1 MNPTLFRPLVVV
13 TLLASLFVASLR
25 AAEPEIDVVHPQQGV
40 RLVPIALEGFTGE
53 VRSTLKFD
61 LEIQGFEIVPS
72 DKAQYLVSGSY
83 GSSLIGYLQDRIS
96 KVWLLSKE
104 YTGASARLQAHTFAD
119 EIVEKLIPGQAGV
132 ARTQI
137 AFKAATP
144 SHNSEI
150 YLADY
155 DGYNAQAVTR
165 DNTISRDPAWLPGCR
180 VLYYTSYMSG
190 NPFIYSHELQTRMR
204 KVVAGFS
211 GLNTGAALSPD
222 GRRVAMIL
230 SKAGSPDLYVA
241 DADGGNLKRLTTT
254 KEDESSPCW
263 SPDGQ
268 TICFVSR
275 MRGVAELYRIP
286 AAGGSMEMVRTG
298 IPGNLTEPD
307 WSPDGKTIVFTAQ
320 TGGFVLGTVPAG
332 GGAGT
337 ILLKPGSGEAIR
349 GEDPFWA
356 PNSRTVIFTRRVGDR
371 RVLSLLDVISK
382 QVKDVGQISGSCSQ
396 PAWAR

>member
-1 MNPTLFRPLVVV
+1 MLFRPLVVV
-13 TLLASLFVASLR
+13 TLLFSLLVPRSR
-25 AAEPEIDVVHPQQGV
+25 AAEPEIDVVHPQTGV

-53 VRSTLKFD
+53 VFGTLKFD
-61 LEIQGFEIVPS
+61 LEIQSFEITPP
-72 DKAQYLVSGSY
+72 DKAQYLVSGTY
-83 GSSLIGYLQDRIS
+83 GSSLVGYLQDRIS
-96 KVWLLSKE
+96 KASLLAKE
-104 YTGASARLQAHTFAD
+104 YTGGSPRLLAHTFAD
-119 EIVEKLIPGQAGV
+119 EIVEKLTGQAGV
-132 ARTQI
+132 ARTRI
-137 AFKAATP
+137 AFKAETP
-144 SHNSEI
+144 GHNSEI
-150 YLADY
+150 YIADY

-165 DNTISRDPAWLPGCR
+165 DNTISRDPAWLPGRR
-180 VLYYTSYMSG
+180 VLYYTSYKSG
-190 NPFIYSHELQTRMR
+190 NPFIYSHDLQSGAR

-222 GRRVAMIL
+222 GRRMAMIL

-275 MRGVAELYRIP
+275 MRGMAELYRIP
-286 AAGGSMEMVRTG
+286 AAGGSMEMIRTG

-320 TGGFVLGTVPAG
+320 SGGFVLCTVPAG

-337 ILLKPGSGEAIR
+337 ILRRPGSGEAIR
-349 GEDPFWA
+349 GEDPSWA

-371 RVLSLLDVISK
+371 RVLSLLDVITK
-382 QVKDVGQISGSCSQ
+382 QVKDVRQISGSCSQ
-396 PAWAR
+396 PAWAK

>member
-1 MNPTLFRPLVVV
+1 MKLNLSLLLVISI
-13 TLLASLFVASLR
+13 LSLSEPCG
-25 AAEPEIDVVHPQQGV
+25 AAEPEITIKHTVDLT

-53 VRSTLKFD
+53 VFSALKFD
-61 LEIQGFEIVPS
+61 LEIQGFEITPS

-83 GSSLIGYLQDRIS
+83 GSNLVGYLQDRIS
-96 KVWLLSKE
+96 KAWLLSKQ
-104 YTGASARLQAHTFAD
+104 YTGGSPRLQAHTFAD
-119 EIVEKLIPGQAGV
+119 EIVEKLIPGQVGV
-132 ARTQI
+132 ARTRI
-137 AFKAATP
+137 AFKAETP
-144 SHNSEI
+144 GHNSEI
-150 YLADY
+150 YIADY
-155 DGYNAQAVTR
+155 DGYNALAVTTG
-165 DNTISRDPAWLPGCR
+165 DNTISRDPAWLPGRR
-180 VLYYTSYMSG
+180 VLYYTSYKSG
-190 NPFIYSHELQTRMR
+190 NPFIYSHDLPSRVR

-241 DADGGNLKRLTTT
+241 DADGGNPKRLTTT

-275 MRGVAELYRIP
+275 MGGFAELYRIP

-298 IPGNLTEPD
+298 ITGNLTEPD
-307 WSPDGKTIVFTAQ
+307 WSPDGRTIVFTAQ
-320 TGGFVLGTVPAG
+320 SGGFVLCTVPAG

-337 ILLKPGSGEAIR
+337 ILRKPASEEAIR
-349 GEDPFWA
+349 GEDPSWA

-371 RVLSLLDVISK
+371 RVLSLLDVTTK
-382 QVKDVGQISGSCSQ
+382 QVKDVRQISGSCSQ
-396 PAWAR
+396 PVWAK